1 MVSLKTSEEVEGN
14 IGNNANSIKGIYNPG
29 DIPTEP
35 IIKF

>member
-1 MVSLKTSEEVEGN
+1 MVSLKTSKEVERSV
-14 IGNNANSIKGIYNPG
+14 GNNANSIKGIYNPG